1 MLMKKMNPMTLQLV
15 SIKVLQAASSLTYF
29 IIYINVLV
37 LFMVALLLAAIAWL
51 CASIH
56 LSLKPFFVSLSHCLS
71 SFFRSEF
78 PSITSQICCFKKK

>member
-1 MLMKKMNPMTLQLV
+1 MKKMNPMTLQLG

-51 CASIH
+51 CASLH
-56 LSLKPFFVSLSHCLS
+56 LSLKPFFVSLLHTLNSL
-71 SFFRSEF
+71 FRSRF
-78 PSITSQICCFKKK
+78 PSVAFPVCCFKKK